1 MQQVKDLSVTQSVSS
16 CFQEKKKSMA
26 YTTIASDTRQVSR
39 VPRPQRGGLTVA
51 VMTVSAVSHTATGPG
66 TPGAWEGSS
75 LGDKA

>member
-1 MQQVKDLSVTQSVSS
+1 
-16 CFQEKKKSMA
+16 MA